1 MSNCLNPIAHPM
13 RLSVLTATIA
23 TLGACGGGSDDP
35 ASTPVAAA
43 PVAAPAAP
51 ASAPAPAPA
60 PAPTFFDHGSTTG
73 RAVGAAPHV
82 FDVDAAVPLRLS
94 LPDASSLY
102 PGQARATD
110 AAAGTQT

>member
-23 TLGACGGGSDDP
+23 TLGACGGGSDGP

-51 ASAPAPAPA
+51 ASA